1 MNYRFRSS
9 ECIILIVKGVPKRF
23 YKVFKIVLQ
32 IINDY
37 MGGKKEY
44 DFVVVGGGPAGIG
57 AAFTAA
63 KLGLKVAVIEHHN
76 MLGGNWTNGY
86 VLSILGAYTYSGKIK
101 IVGGI
106 VDEIVDRL
114 KSMGGTTGQNG
125 NFIPF
130 RPDEMKLTLSLIAK
144 ELHIDLYYS
153 SFVTAVGTSN
163 NVIRYVEATGKN
175 GVTRIYGKGF
185 VDSSGDADVAYLSK
199 LATMSGYGKNHIHQ
213 EATLPFR
220 IGGVN
225 EAEVVGHSKK
235 HPDEIA
241 VVIDKNN
248 NLSRIRILPKIVKLA
263 EKRHNLYLHG
273 TNAEFL
279 FNTSRRGEFVCNATH
294 VKITDFTDGHEI
306 ALDHED
312 ARKQVASSV
321 QFLSKYIGGFEN
333 AYLMDSASY
342 IGLRE
347 TRRGVGEYVLTKHD
361 VLNNARF
368 EDAIVRC
375 GHPVEVHDP
384 KKGVYY
390 LYPKGGNDSWYEI
403 PYRSIIT
410 KGVKNLFI
418 IGRCLSADFYAQ
430 ASARV
435 TGAALGM
442 GQASAFAAKQMLKDN
457 ISAGKVDVKKLQDE
471 LRKFGAIL

>member
-1 MNYRFRSS
+1 MDD
-9 ECIILIVKGVPKRF
+9 KKR
-23 YKVFKIVLQ
+23 
-32 IINDY
+32 
-37 MGGKKEY
+37 Y
-44 DFVVVGGGPAGIG
+44 DLVVVGGGPAGIG

-63 KLGLKVAVIEHHN
+63 KLGLKVAIVERHN

-86 VLSILGAYTYSGKIK
+86 VLSILGAYTYSGKTK

-106 VDEIVDRL
+106 VDAIVDRL
-114 KSMGGTTGQNG
+114 ESIGGTAGQKG

-130 RPDEMKLTLSLIAK
+130 RPDEMKLALSLMAN

-153 SFVTAVGTSN
+153 SLVTAVGMSDKR
-163 NVIRYVEATGKN
+163 IRYVEATSKN
-175 GVTRIYGKGF
+175 GITRIYGKVF
-185 VDSSGDADVAYLSK
+185 VDSSGDADVVYLSK
-199 LATMSGYGKNHIHQ
+199 LAIQSGYGRNHIHQ

-225 EAEVVGHSKK
+225 EASVIRHSKE

-241 VVIDKNN
+241 VTLDKNN
-248 NLSRIRILPKIVKLA
+248 NLSRIRVLPKLVKLA
-263 EKRHNLYLHG
+263 EAEHKLYLHG

-279 FNTSRRGEFVCNATH
+279 FNTSKRGEFVCNATH
-294 VKITDFTDGHEI
+294 VKIKDFTDGHEI
-306 ALDHED
+306 ALDLED

-321 QFLSKYIGGFEN
+321 QFLSKAVQGFEGS
-333 AYLMDSASY
+333 YLMDSASY

-347 TRRGVGEYVLTKHD
+347 TRRGVGEYILTKHD

-375 GHPVEVHDP
+375 GHPIEIHDP

-390 LYPKGGNDSWYEI
+390 MHSNGGDDSWYEI
-403 PYRSIIT
+403 PYRSIVA
-410 KGVKNLFI
+410 KGVGNLFI
-418 IGRCLSADFYAQ
+418 IGRCLSADFYGQ

-435 TGAALGM
+435 TGTALGM
-442 GQASAFAAKQMLKDN
+442 GQAAAFAAKQMIKNKTD
-457 ISAGKVDVKKLQDE
+457 ARKVEVKKLQED
-471 LRKFGAIL
+471 LRRFGAIL